1 MNRRLL
7 TAAWAAWAFV
17 SSSASAQET
26 PSEMVSRLPSL
37 PQRVCQA
44 SETTILQWNDNLLAL
59 KNKLAVLQADE
70 KRRKEHVLARA
81 EARTELF
88 EPAQAERIQL
98 LGEEIQTVEA
108 EINSIHTA
116 IISSFVEKQGS
127 IELKYAGVFD
137 KPEQRLSKCQEL
149 SAARAEFLTRYR
161 YQLDRL
167 IALGIKGNR
176 LADEMMSR
184 SYIGYTFRTQY
195 GIWLDEVAGFVS
207 ELSHLYDDVPG
218 ITQK

>member
-1 MNRRLL
+1 M
-7 TAAWAAWAFV
+7 
-17 SSSASAQET
+17 
-26 PSEMVSRLPSL
+26 
-37 PQRVCQA
+37 
-44 SETTILQWNDNLLAL
+44 AL